1 MRFHLDKCI
10 NLPELTPRRVLWGE
24 KRASAGPKG
33 KLLSALKDDF
43 LGTAKDLNAIIDQFV
58 MIKLFKSSVR

>member
-1 MRFHLDKCI
+1 MWANEEQLT
-10 NLPELTPRRVLWGE
+10 ELTPRRVLWGE

-43 LGTAKDLNAIIDQFV
+43 LGTIRDLNAVID
-58 MIKLFKSSVR
+58 

>member
-1 MRFHLDKCI
+1 M

-33 KLLSALKDDF
+33 KLLSALKDEF
-43 LGTAKDLNAIIDQFV
+43 LGTIRDLNAIIDQLV
-58 MIKLFKSSVR
+58 VIKLVESIVG

>member
-1 MRFHLDKCI
+1 MRFQLDKSI
-10 NLPELTPRRVLWGE
+10 NLQELTPRRVLWGE

-43 LGTAKDLNAIIDQFV
+43 LGTIRDLNAIIDQLV
-58 MIKLFKSSVR
+58 VIKLFESIVG